1 MALECVADTAVARLT
16 ILIPAAGSST
26 RMRGQD
32 KLLQDVAGEPILRR
46 QARMA
51 LALAPVIVTL
61 RETDPDR
68 RAALEGVAVTVMAVT
83 DAALG
88 MSASFRA
95 VAGVGSALM
104 ILPADMP
111 DLTGEDLAGMIAAF
125 QSDPAHIL
133 RGSAGDRP
141 GHPVIWPRALVPSFA
156 RLTGDEGARALLRQ
170 HPVRLH
176 PLPDQHALTDL
187 DTPEDWAAW
196 RAGQAASSTR
206 AS

>member
-1 MALECVADTAVARLT
+1 MSGLT

-46 QARMA
+46 QARIA
-51 LALAPVIVTL
+51 LTLAPVIVTL
-61 RETDPDR
+61 RAYDPER
-68 RAALEGVAVTVMAVT
+68 RAALEGLEVTILPVP
-83 DAALG
+83 DAGLG

-95 VAGVGSALM
+95 AAGIESAVM

-111 DLTGEDLAGMIAAF
+111 DLTADDLTSMIDAF
-125 QSDPAHIL
+125 HTAPDQIL
-133 RGSAGDRP
+133 RGSAGQTP
-141 GHPVIWPRALVPSFA
+141 GHPVIWPRALVPGFA
-156 RLTGDEGARALLRQ
+156 GLTGDAGARDLLRQ

-176 PLPDQHALTDL
+176 PLPDAHALTDL

-196 RAGQAASSTR
+196 RARQAASNTR

>member
-1 MALECVADTAVARLT
+1 MTDVT
-16 ILIPAAGSST
+16 ILIPAAGASS

-32 KLLQDVAGEPILRR
+32 KLLQDVDGEPVLRR
-46 QARMA
+46 QARIA
-51 LALAPVIVTL
+51 QTLAPVVVTL
-61 RETDPDR
+61 RDPDPER
-68 RAALEGVAVTVMAVT
+68 RRTLHGIDVTILTVP

-95 VAGVGSALM
+95 VAGTDSAVM

-111 DLTGEDLAGMIAAF
+111 DLTRDDLADMIAAF
-125 QSDPAHIL
+125 RTAPDQIL
-133 RGSAGDRP
+133 RGSAGATP
-141 GHPVIWPRALVPSFA
+141 GHPVIWPRGLVPGFA
-156 RLTGDEGARALLRQ
+156 TLTGDEGARALLRL

-176 PLPDQHALTDL
+176 PLPGQHALTDL

-196 RAGQAASSTR
+196 RAAQAASNTR

>member
-1 MALECVADTAVARLT
+1 MATLT

-46 QARMA
+46 QVRIA
-51 LALAPVIVTL
+51 LTLAPVIVTL
-61 RETDPDR
+61 RDPDPAR
-68 RAALEGVAVTVMAVT
+68 RAALKGLAVTILPVP

-95 VAGVGSALM
+95 VADTQSALM

-111 DLTGEDLAGMIAAF
+111 DLTAKDLASMIASFRAAP
-125 QSDPAHIL
+125 DHIL
-133 RGSAGDRP
+133 RGSAGTTP
-141 GHPVIWPRALVPSFA
+141 GHPVIWPLALVPGFA
-156 RLTGDEGARALLRQ
+156 GLTGDEGGRALLCL
-170 HPVRLH
+170 HPVHLH
-176 PLPDQHALTDL
+176 PLPDSHALTDL

-196 RAGQAASSTR
+196 RARQAASSTR

>member
-1 MALECVADTAVARLT
+1 MPRLT

-46 QARMA
+46 QARIA
-51 LALAPVIVTL
+51 LTQAPVNVTL
-61 RETDPDR
+61 RDPDPDR
-68 RAALEGVAVTVMAVT
+68 RAALEGLAVTILAVP

-95 VAGVGSALM
+95 VADLDSALM

-111 DLTGEDLAGMIAAF
+111 DLTGDDLAAMIAAF
-125 QSDPAHIL
+125 CATPDVIL
-133 RGSAGDRP
+133 RGSAGLVP
-141 GHPVIWPRALVPSFA
+141 GHPVIWPRVLVPEFA
-156 RLTGDEGARALLRQ
+156 NLHGDEGARALLRQ

-176 PLPDQHALTDL
+176 PLPGRNALTDL

-196 RAGQAASSTR
+196 RARQAASSTR